1 MTLRT
6 KFFLMLLFL
15 SLLMGIGIIIP
26 GYLKLR
32 ELELN
37 EATEY
42 ALDRSIRMRNEVKQ
56 SVDILENAG
65 VADIESYVTES
76 KERLISSY
84 QTAPADPRVNQY
96 ILDDDGKILFE
107 SNGSFP
113 MPITAE
119 LIDKLEHRDN
129 NSMHFSVGASTWLLT
144 AQKHDPWGWHLLSSM
159 SEQEV
164 YRDSRDYLI
173 YVMTIS
179 LFVLLFVISLYIL
192 MTRQLRR
199 KTRIIMNHLELYKAG
214 RYDKRFQVTG
224 NDEISVLQNSIN
236 SMIDSIEIEIESRK
250 TAEKELIS
258 RSKKHLLASNQEDA
272 DLFTN
277 ISIKIKNSI
286 NAIIGFSDLLAQSNL
301 NKKQH
306 RYAENISLAG
316 KNLNGFFNEIS
327 DHAGIKH
334 TRAEMAKGEFDLE
347 SICDS
352 LKSLQ
357 VLVINDDKL
366 DSEYICEVLTA
377 CKIECKTAHNRKQ
390 VVKYFEKNDAD
401 LVLLNVGQL
410 ENEDGKTIQ
419 YIREEL
425 QHYLSNIPIIAITSY
440 SAEIY
445 TDYGAT
451 AILAKPFNPSQLLG
465 IISRVIEN

>member
-15 SLLMGIGIIIP
+15 SLLMGVGIIIP

-32 ELELN
+32 ELELK

-42 ALDRSIRMRNEVKQ
+42 ALERSIRMKNEVKQ

-65 VADIESYVTES
+65 VADIESYVIES
-76 KERLISSY
+76 QEKLINDY

-119 LIDKLEHRDN
+119 LISKLEQRDG
-129 NSMHFSVGASTWLLT
+129 NSMQFSVGARTWLLT

-192 MTRQLRR
+192 MTKQLRR
-199 KTRIIMNHLELYKAG
+199 KTRIIMNHLEMYKTG

-258 RSKKHLLASNQEDA
+258 RSKKQLLASNQEDA

-277 ISIKIKNSI
+277 ISIKIKNSL
-286 NAIIGFSDLLAQSNL
+286 NAILGFSELLGQSKL
-301 NKKQH
+301 DNKQRTYVDK
-306 RYAENISLAG
+306 ISTAG
-316 KNLNGFFNEIS
+316 RNLNGFFNEIS

-334 TRAEMAKGEFDLE
+334 TRAEMVKGHVNTE

-357 VLVINDDKL
+357 VLVIDDDKL

-377 CKIECKTAHNRKQ
+377 CKIDCETASSHKQ
-390 VVKYFEKNDAD
+390 VVEYFENNDAD
-401 LVLLNVGQL
+401 LILLNVGQL

-440 SAEIY
+440 DAETY

-451 AILAKPFNPSQLLG
+451 TVLAKPFNPTQLLG
-465 IISRVIEN
+465 IISRTIDV